1 MIWETKLNKIIRTKY
16 PLVMAA
22 FARISTIEFAAAF
35 SNAGGLGIVTALN
48 YSLRTFS
55 SALEKM
61 KSLTDKPFGVN
72 ITVVPPGTRVINGQL
87 KESDYLKYVEIAL
100 NNDISIFTTS
110 AYQANFIGKRVLEAG
125 CYWIHKCSL
134 LRHALSVQKA
144 GVTAITLIGMEA
156 SGFKNPY
163 QHTTMINITLAKRL
177 LDVPLIAAGGIGDGR
192 AFLGALA
199 MGADGICLGSAI
211 LATEE
216 SPLDDETK
224 KKWLSM
230 DILSEAYHQQLYHG
244 KLKGTPVPSPAL
256 HFQKKIIPVKKVITN
271 IIEEAESIL
280 KTWGFIG
287 PKFPKQIN

>member
-1 MIWETKLNKIIRTKY
+1 MIWETKLNKITRTKY

-22 FARISTIEFAAAF
+22 FARISTVEFAAAF

-163 QHTTMINITLAKRL
+163 QHTTMINITLA
-177 LDVPLIAAGGIGDGR
+177 
-192 AFLGALA
+192 
-199 MGADGICLGSAI
+199 GICLGSAI